1 MGIYRHLSFEEREE
15 LSRGLAAGYSLRRIA
30 GRLGRS
36 PSTLSREVRRNTDLR
51 NYRAL
56 SAERLARKRAHRR
69 RGIRRLGDPWLWP
82 YVRSKLLQ
90 GWSPEQ
96 ISHRLR
102 RDYPDDET
110 KRVSPETIYATLY
123 LTPRGE
129 LRRVLRRGRDRRKR
143 RRTRQS
149 APPGTIPNMLSI
161 HERPPEV
168 EGRLVPGHW
177 EGDLIADGRTKE
189 AIGVLVER
197 SSRYVFLVKLEAS
210 TAKAAE
216 LGFARKLRRVPAVL
230 RKSLTYDQGKEMTNH
245 EALAKKVNIKV
256 YFADTASPWQR
267 GTCENTNG
275 LIRQYFPKSTNFTD
289 VDQRDLN
296 FVARRLNN
304 RPRKGLDWATPLEIY
319 TELARAQS

>member
-1 MGIYRHLSFEEREE
+1 MGIYRHLSFEDREE
-15 LSRGLAAGYSLRRIA
+15 LSRGLAAGHSLRRIA
-30 GRLGRS
+30 GRMGRA
-36 PSTLSREVRRNTDLR
+36 PSTLSREVQRNTAQR
-51 NYRAL
+51 TYRAL
-56 SAERLARKRAHRR
+56 SADRLARGRAHRR
-69 RGIRRLGDPWLWP
+69 RGIRRLADPWLWR
-82 YVRSKLLQ
+82 YVRRKLLR

-102 RDYPDDET
+102 RDYPEDET

-143 RRTRQS
+143 RRTRPSNQ
-149 APPGTIPNMLSI
+149 GRIPNMVSI

-168 EGRLVPGHW
+168 AGRRVPGHW

-189 AIGVLVER
+189 AVGVLVER
-197 SSRYVFLVKLEAS
+197 MSRYILLVKLDAS
-210 TAKAAE
+210 TALAAE
-216 LGFARKLRRVPAVL
+216 QGFTGKFRRVPAFL

-245 EALAKKVNIKV
+245 ERLAQKVKIQV

-289 VDQRDLN
+289 VTQRDLN
-296 FVARRLNN
+296 FVAQRLNT
-304 RPRKGLDWATPLEIY
+304 RPRKQLDWATPQEVY
-319 TELARAQS
+319 TELARAQG